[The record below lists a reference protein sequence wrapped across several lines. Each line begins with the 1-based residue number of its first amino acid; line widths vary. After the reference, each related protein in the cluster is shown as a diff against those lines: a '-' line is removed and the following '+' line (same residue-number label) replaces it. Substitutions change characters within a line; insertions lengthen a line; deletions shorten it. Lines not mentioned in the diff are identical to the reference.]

1 MLAAVALALL
11 GVAFQPVNAQTTAQP
26 AHVFVRDSSAPAST
40 DPNGGGMHDAGIRP
54 PSDNDSPSAQLT
66 NAHGDALK
74 VSIADWRSAT
84 GDADFQPLMGGSGG
98 VRVRASFHG
107 LIPMGR
113 YSLFVR
119 QLAGRVGVVLT
130 PVDIVGASNS
140 FLADRDGNGIIAVDS
155 PNPIPSGAQLV
166 LIYHSDGMEHQSS
179 PGSLG
184 VTAHEQLITR
194 VP

>member
-11 GVAFQPVNAQTTAQP
+11 GVAFQPVSVQTTAQP
-26 AHVFVRDSSAPAST
+26 AQVFVRDSAAPAQT
-40 DPNGGGMHDAGIRP
+40 DPGAGGMHDAGLRP
-54 PSDNDSPSAQLT
+54 PGDNDPPSAQLT

-74 VSIADWRSAT
+74 VSIADWRSAS
-84 GDADFQPLMGGSGG
+84 GQADFQPLMQGAG
-98 VRVRASFHG
+98 VRVRASFKG
-107 LIPMGR
+107 LIANGR

-166 LIYHSDGMEHQSS
+166 LVYHSDGAEHQSS
-179 PGSLG
+179 PGNLG
-184 VTAHEQLITR
+184 ITAHEQLITR